1 MKYTLNYALAGCRP
15 RSKSYRSASSAR
27 RDFARLVSLPRLRF
41 AEVVPSSPSGLSA
54 SFVNFDNQT
63 SLN

>member
-15 RSKSYRSASSAR
+15 RSKSFRSASSAR
-27 RDFARLVSLPRLRF
+27 REFSRLVALPRLRF
-41 AEVVPSSPSGLSA
+41 AEIVPPSPSGLAA